1 MDCYSYKVIN
11 KCETPIL
18 KNVDVVLILAM
29 EGSTRF
35 KEDPFL
41 LNLAKQ
47 TLIQYNKGFKKCNKP
62 STIISSKQDIVHAYY
77 TAFEYLKEYNNVIIL
92 EDDAQVINKD
102 PLIYDKID
110 AFIAT
115 TNFDIFTFGS
125 FGPLSKYSE
134 DFFNFFNIG
143 SYFFGATPLGAA
155 QAIIYSREARSKLIE
170 DISSS
175 HFNKGHIDIT
185 YIGALTRKFTYK
197 YPLIVQL
204 FPNTEHMKYWD
215 GNKFVLYL
223 IKFMIAILKL
233 DTHTDAW
240 FFLYFIFRNY
250 ISIITL
256 VIIVII
262 LISIHYLN
270 VYKVK
275 SVKISII

>member
-1 MDCYSYKVIN
+1 MSCYSYKTLN
-11 KCETPIL
+11 SSTTPIL
-18 KNVDVVLILAM
+18 NNVDIVLILAM

-35 KEDPFL
+35 KEDPFI

-62 STIISSKQDIVHAYY
+62 STIISSKQDVVHAYY
-77 TAFEYLKEYNNVIIL
+77 TAFEYLKDYNNVIIF
-92 EDDAQVINKD
+92 EDDALVVNKD
-102 PLIYDKID
+102 TLIYEKID

-115 TNFDIFTFGS
+115 TNFNIFTFGS
-125 FGPLSKYSE
+125 FGLLSKYNE
-134 DFFNFFNIG
+134 DFLKMD
-143 SYFFGATPLGAA
+143 SSDFGAS

-175 HFNKGHIDIT
+175 HFNKGQMDTT
-185 YIGALTRKFTYK
+185 YIHQLDRKFTYK
-197 YPLIVQL
+197 YPLIIQL
-204 FPNTEHMKYWD
+204 FPNTENMKYWD

-240 FFLYFIFRNY
+240 FFCYFIFRNY

>member
-35 KEDPFL
+35 KEDPFI

-134 DFFNFFNIG
+134 DFFNIG
-143 SYFFGATPLGAA
+143 SFFFGATPFGAS

-185 YIGALTRKFTYK
+185 YIGDLTRKFTYK

-204 FPNTEHMKYWD
+204 VTKTENMNTWT
-215 GNKFVLYL
+215 NIFIVSII
-223 IKFMIAILKL
+223 IKLTILLLKL